1 MKIFTEKALE
11 KYVDEKVQR
20 IRDWDIHVREI
31 DRLTV
36 ENHKLAERVEEL
48 ERQVKEICK
57 KAHENNE
64 IIEAIKRTGSISVK

>member
-1 MKIFTEKALE
+1 MKIFTEKALN

-20 IRDWDIHVREI
+20 IRDRDNYVRDM
-31 DRLTV
+31 DRLNA
-36 ENHKLAERVEEL
+36 EHYKLAERVEEL